1 MIKTEFIFSGFG
13 FASLIFVIASFYL
26 KDLKGAISA
35 GMGVILGVITLTLIF
50 TQDIASKSNEELAM
64 ERIAILEKAKDSTD
78 PTIIAI
84 ADEIKEEVAKEQA
97 AKEQARVE
105 REKRDKFLEENPKLP
120 MILLMG
126 MLACLGFLAWGLRD

>member
-1 MIKTEFIFSGFG
+1 MNLDYAFG
-13 FASLIFVIASFYL
+13 FAGLIFVITAFYL

-35 GMGVILGVITLTLIF
+35 VLGVIFSVIALTLMF
-50 TQDIASKSNEELAM
+50 TQDISKSNEELAM
-64 ERIAILEKAKDSTD
+64 ERIAILEKAKGSTD

-84 ADEIKEEVAKEQA
+84 ADEIKEEVAKKQA

-105 REKRDKFLEENPKLP
+105 KEEKDKFLEENPKLP